1 MITNYYVAA
10 DRITQRISED
20 VNPGYHVRYNG
31 ERFENVSRKPLGK
44 TILKRFIKEDNSE
57 RIILYR

>member
-20 VNPGYHVRYNG
+20 VNPGYHVRYGG
-31 ERFENVSRKPLGK
+31 ERFEHVTRKPLGK
-44 TILKRFIKEDNSE
+44 SIVRKLVKQDNSE

>member
-20 VNPGYHVRYNG
+20 VNPGYHVRYG
-31 ERFENVSRKPLGK
+31 EKDLNMLLENL
-44 TILKRFIKEDNSE
+44 
-57 RIILYR
+57 

>member
-10 DRITQRISED
+10 DRITARISED
-20 VNPGYHVRYNG
+20 VNPGYHVRYRG
-31 ERFENVSRKPLGK
+31 ERFEHVTRKPLGK
-44 TILKRFIKEDNSE
+44 SILKKLIKEDNSK